1 MSLKVWGGA
10 LLLTTLLTG
19 CGSDDSATEPEGPL
33 LLSNHFLNIAHR
45 GGRKLA
51 PEHTLVAYQN
61 GLDVGADILELDVH
75 ATSDGV
81 LVLMHDDT
89 VDRTTN
95 GTGAIKELTFAEL
108 RSLDAAYNFS
118 EDGGQTFPYRGK
130 GLQVPT
136 LEEAF
141 DAHPDT
147 EWVIEIKQETPSIV
161 PAFAEIVKAKGM
173 TQKISAGS
181 FHSSTVQELRQLMP
195 EVPSAYALGEILD
208 FVNLSDESSYIPP
221 GKVLQV
227 PPEQIGISI
236 INETTVA
243 RAKRFDL
250 KMHAWTINDPVEME
264 DLMKLGVDGIIT
276 DDPITLDQVRKQLG
290 K

>member
-1 MSLKVWGGA
+1 MLGFRHAIAVFLAASLS
-10 LLLTTLLTG
+10 G
-19 CGSDDSATEPEGPL
+19 CGSDEATSQPEGPL
-33 LLSNHFLNIAHR
+33 LLSNQFLNIAHR

-89 VDRTTN
+89 VDRTTD
-95 GTGAIKELTFAEL
+95 GTGAITELTFAEL
-108 RSLDAAYNFS
+108 RNLDAAYRFS
-118 EDGGQTFPYRGK
+118 DDGGQTFPYRGQ
-130 GLQVPT
+130 GIQVPT

-141 DAHPDT
+141 DAFPDT
-147 EWVIEIKQETPSIV
+147 EFVIEIKQEAPSLV
-161 PAFAEIVKAKGM
+161 PAFVQIVKEKGM
-173 TQKISAGS
+173 LKKISAGS
-181 FHSSTVQELRQLMP
+181 FHSSTVIELRELAP
-195 EVPSAYALGEILD
+195 EIPSAYALGEILD
-208 FVNLSDESSYIPP
+208 FVNLSDESSYVPP
-221 GKVLQV
+221 GKILQV

-250 KMHAWTINDPVEME
+250 KMHAWTINDASEME
-264 DLMKLGVDGIIT
+264 ALINLGVDGIIT
-276 DDPITLDQVRKQLG
+276 DDPVTLDEVRKRLG

>member
-1 MSLKVWGGA
+1 MRIPTVL
-10 LLLTTLLTG
+10 LLLTLALSG
-19 CGSDDSATEPEGPL
+19 CGSDEPASEPEGPL
-33 LLSNHFLNIAHR
+33 LLSDHFLNIAHR

-81 LVLMHDDT
+81 LVLMHDET
-89 VDRTTN
+89 VDRTTD
-95 GTGAIKELTFAEL
+95 GSGAIKELSFAEL
-108 RSLDAAYNFS
+108 RRLDAAYSFS
-118 EDGGQTFPYRGK
+118 EDGGKTFPYRGQ
-130 GLQVPT
+130 GIQVPT
-136 LEEAF
+136 LEEVF

-147 EWVIEIKQETPSIV
+147 EFVIEIKQETPSIV
-161 PAFAEIVKAKGM
+161 PEFTRIVRDKGM
-173 TQKISAGS
+173 LERISAGS
-181 FHSSTVQELRQLMP
+181 FHSATVQELRQLMP

-208 FVNLSDESSYIPP
+208 FVSLEDESSYVPP

-236 INETTVA
+236 INQTTVA
-243 RAKRFDL
+243 RARRFDL
-250 KMHAWTINDPVEME
+250 KMHAWTINDPAQME
-264 DLMKLGVDGIIT
+264 ELMNLGVDGIIT
-276 DDPITLDQVRKQLG
+276 DDPITLDQVRRRLG